1 MSAVLYSQAIDWM
14 GGVRMVDAI
23 AIDDQWCVHIIP
35 DVQNVAI
42 THRPTGLRVGTF
54 DLLALDVLRD
64 AAAPLPVLT
73 IGGELRVRGE
83 SPPDAEAIVTE
94 WMSAVA
100 ARVAQVAHPL
110 FVRQFVSPDSPILE
124 GIV

>member
-23 AIDDQWCVHIIP
+23 AIDDQWCVHLIP

-54 DLLALDVLRD
+54 DRD
-64 AAAPLPVLT
+64 WD
-73 IGGELRVRGE
+73 ELR
-83 SPPDAEAIVTE
+83 
-94 WMSAVA
+94 A
-100 ARVAQVAHPL
+100 AG
-110 FVRQFVSPDSPILE
+110 VS
-124 GIV
+124 